1 MEELQE
7 IILNVYYMGQF
18 VNELNQGSVDGFVD
32 DEELIEALL
41 SKADKATTYTRT
53 DVDTKLN
60 DYATTNALETG
71 LATKQPT
78 GDYALHSELT
88 DGLATNSLSEFL
100 SV

>member
-7 IILNVYYMGQF
+7 IILNVYCMGQF

-32 DEELIEALL
+32 DEELLNALAGK
-41 SKADKATTYTRT
+41 SDKATTYTRS

-60 DYATTNALETG
+60 DYATTSALNTGLNTKQPTGDYATNTSLTNG

-78 GDYALHSELT
+78 GDYA
-88 DGLATNSLSEFL
+88 
-100 SV
+100 